1 VKLGLATTA
10 VGADTISP
18 PTMTGIVVVVVVVVV
33 ELGGASQVTVS
44 VTVGDV
50 CAVHVAKAFTVTDW
64 PAKPLVSA
72 EMSAVAVPEP
82 MNPGGVSV
90 VGSVWNAPPFT
101 LTCHTIG
108 WSAFTNWTKDPETSV
123 HVMLVPVRSFADA
136 EPMIRNAVASATAST
151 HASVKILDMPA
162 FPQVTMSCHEPAPT
176 GTRVRDRPARAR
188 SPHSHFAEDGRRGG
202 APSGPVRSAFVRLE
216 RGGSI
221 TRDRS
226 AWWIRA
232 RRAPAVPTRPRSA
245 RALRGTASRRL
256 PRVNLAEGLPATPD
270 EIDAAWLTRAMAPRH
285 PGIRVATVEVTEV
298 HEVTNTHVRLRAGY
312 DEPAGAPERLFCK
325 MPPLDPARR
334 ELIGRT
340 GMGPREA
347 RFYAELAPALA
358 FRVPH
363 VSVAL
368 HDARDN
374 SFVLVM
380 EDLEARGCTVSDGTV
395 GVAPDSAARALEE
408 LADLHRRF
416 EDASARDAVPWIP
429 ATRPDSS
436 YGAALLQQALDHH
449 RERMSDDFAAL
460 AELYVT
466 SSDALQDLWRRGP
479 VTIVHGDPHIG
490 NLFDD
495 HGRTGFLDWGIVRVG
510 AAMRDV
516 GYFLT
521 MAMSIEDRRAHE

>member
-1 VKLGLATTA
+1 
-10 VGADTISP
+10 
-18 PTMTGIVVVVVVVVV
+18 
-33 ELGGASQVTVS
+33 
-44 VTVGDV
+44 
-50 CAVHVAKAFTVTDW
+50 
-64 PAKPLVSA
+64 
-72 EMSAVAVPEP
+72 
-82 MNPGGVSV
+82 
-90 VGSVWNAPPFT
+90 
-101 LTCHTIG
+101 
-108 WSAFTNWTKDPETSV
+108 
-123 HVMLVPVRSFADA
+123 
-136 EPMIRNAVASATAST
+136 
-151 HASVKILDMPA
+151 
-162 FPQVTMSCHEPAPT
+162 
-176 GTRVRDRPARAR
+176 
-188 SPHSHFAEDGRRGG
+188 
-202 APSGPVRSAFVRLE
+202 
-216 RGGSI
+216 
-221 TRDRS
+221 
-226 AWWIRA
+226 
-232 RRAPAVPTRPRSA
+232 
-245 RALRGTASRRL
+245 
-256 PRVNLAEGLPATPD
+256 VNLAEGLPATPD

-380 EDLEARGCTVSDGTV
+380 EDLEASGCTVSDGTV

-521 MAMSIEDRRAHE
+521 MAMSIEDRRAHERDLLHHYLDVRRASGAAPIAFDDAWSAHRLHAAYTVPACCQIVVFPEGITERRRIFSEAFLARAEAAVADLEALDAVRAAGIPWSARAR